1 MRKMQIIKFYYQDEN
16 SYDPYSDEDISTEPK
31 LVAKRYANV
40 TDVGTNRLVELFSKL
55 NQNAKVVRL
64 DSPVNE
70 LWSYLTIDDGSI
82 KYRLEIQRQPLKGT
96 TLIVGEDNG

>member
-1 MRKMQIIKFYYQDEN
+1 MQIIKFYYQDEN

-64 DSPVNE
+64 DSPVNK

>member
-1 MRKMQIIKFYYQDEN
+1 MRKTQIIKFYFQDEN
-16 SYDPYSDEDISTEPK
+16 GYDPYSDEDTPAEPK

-64 DSPVNE
+64 DAPVNE

-82 KYRLEIQRQPLKGT
+82 KYRLEIQRQHLKGT

>member
-1 MRKMQIIKFYYQDEN
+1 MRKTQIIKFYYQDEN
-16 SYDPYSDEDISTEPK
+16 SYDPYSDEDTHIQPK

-40 TDVGTNRLVELFSKL
+40 TDVGTNRLIELFGKL
-55 NQNAKVVRL
+55 DQNAKVVRL

-70 LWSYLTIDDGSI
+70 PWSYLTIDDESI
-82 KYRLEIQRQPLKGT
+82 KYRLETQRQPLKGT

>member
-1 MRKMQIIKFYYQDEN
+1 MRKTQIIRFYFQDEN
-16 SYDPYSDEDISTEPK
+16 SYDPYSDEDTPAEPK

-82 KYRLEIQRQPLKGT
+82 KYRLEIQSQPLKGT

>member
-1 MRKMQIIKFYYQDEN
+1 MRKTQIIKFYYQDEN
-16 SYDPYSDEDISTEPK
+16 SYDPYSDEDTPAEPK

-64 DSPVNE
+64 DAPVNE
-70 LWSYLTIDDGSI
+70 LWSYLTIDDCPT
-82 KYRLEIQRQPLKGT
+82 KYRLETYRKPLKGT
-96 TLIVGEDNG
+96 TLIVGETSG

>member
-1 MRKMQIIKFYYQDEN
+1 MQIIKFYYQDEN

>member
-1 MRKMQIIKFYYQDEN
+1 MRKTQIIKFYYQDEN
-16 SYDPYSDEDISTEPK
+16 SYDPYSDEDIPAEPK

-82 KYRLEIQRQPLKGT
+82 KYRLETCRKPLKGT
-96 TLIVGEDNG
+96 TLIVGEASG

>member
-1 MRKMQIIKFYYQDEN
+1 MRKTQIIKFYYQDEN
-16 SYDPYSDEDISTEPK
+16 SYNPYLDEDTPAEPK

>member
-1 MRKMQIIKFYYQDEN
+1 MRKTQTIKFYYQDEN
-16 SYDPYSDEDISTEPK
+16 SYDPYSDEDTPAEPK

-64 DSPVNE
+64 DSLVNE

>member
-1 MRKMQIIKFYYQDEN
+1 MRKTQTIKFYYQDEN
-16 SYDPYSDEDISTEPK
+16 SYDPYSDEDTPTEPK

-40 TDVGTNRLVELFSKL
+40 TDVGTNRLIELFSKL
-55 NQNAKVVRL
+55 DQNAKVVRL
-64 DSPVNE
+64 DAPVNE

-82 KYRLEIQRQPLKGT
+82 KCRLEIQRQPLKGT